1 MAGGGRRRQRAT
13 LASFVAALEGSRVV
27 VELRYDTIVRG
38 QLLAS
43 DDQLNLQL
51 SDASI
56 TPLQGQRR
64 ECTFLYLRGRHV
76 RFIHLPANL
85 DPAAAIEQHRKR
97 VAQAVR
103 QHAQQ
108 QAQAQQ
114 QPEGRLHKGAQLEF
128 DRQQPGGSSGGG
140 AGGSS
145 SGAAADMDTD

>member
-108 QAQAQQ
+108 QAQA
-114 QPEGRLHKGAQLEF
+114 
-128 DRQQPGGSSGGG
+128 
-140 AGGSS
+140 
-145 SGAAADMDTD
+145 

>member
-1 MAGGGRRRQRAT
+1 M
-13 LASFVAALEGSRVV
+13 V
-27 VELRYDTIVRG
+27 VELRYDTIVGG

-128 DRQQPGGSSGGG
+128 DRQQPGSTSGGG
-140 AGGSS
+140 AGGSG
-145 SGAAADMDTD
+145 SGAAADMDTG